1 MSNRAI
7 SWALRQ
13 RAGSSGAKAVLIVL
27 ADMVRD
33 EATQGWPAY
42 HAWGTSLA
50 ALTEATEQDR
60 KSVVTNLQRLEAA
73 GLIVPAGKA
82 GKTRQITVYRLPV
95 PADFDRWNADRAVV
109 EKSPENG
116 KLPEIGTVPLLA
128 GNSTVFPG
136 KESRFSPESVPKT
149 VHETLL
155 NPIEPKEPVDDC
167 PHQEIVAAFNATFPA
182 AIHARQWTPAR
193 QTVLRARWREDAE
206 RQSVEWWSDFF
217 RWVAKSKFL
226 TGLVRRRDE
235 RRDFRLSLDWLLK
248 LENFV
253 KVSEGRYHDGA
264 QQPKSDNRPDWATRA
279 GFVNRF
285 EAENAGCFE
294 HNHHRFADG
303 RQMEAA

>member
-33 EATQGWPAY
+33 EPTQGWPAY

-95 PADFDRWNADRAVV
+95 PADFDRWNTDRADV
-109 EKSPENG
+109 ENSPET
-116 KLPEIGTVPLLA
+116 GTVPLLA

-136 KESRFSPESVPKT
+136 KESRFPRESVPKT
-149 VHETLL
+149 GHETLL
-155 NPIEPKEPVDDC
+155 NPVEPKEPFDAFWSAYPRKVAKPRAKRAFAKLKVTDVLLAAMLESIERHASSEAWTKDSGKFI
-167 PHQEIVAAFNATFPA
+167 PHPATWLND
-182 AIHARQWTPAR
+182 R
-193 QTVLRARWREDAE
+193 RWEDAAPS
-206 RQSVEWWSDFF
+206 RAAASD
-217 RWVAKSKFL
+217 S
-226 TGLVRRRDE
+226 
-235 RRDFRLSLDWLLK
+235 
-248 LENFV
+248 
-253 KVSEGRYHDGA
+253 
-264 QQPKSDNRPDWATRA
+264 RPDWATRA
-279 GFVNRF
+279 GFANRF

-303 RQMEAA
+303 LQLEAA